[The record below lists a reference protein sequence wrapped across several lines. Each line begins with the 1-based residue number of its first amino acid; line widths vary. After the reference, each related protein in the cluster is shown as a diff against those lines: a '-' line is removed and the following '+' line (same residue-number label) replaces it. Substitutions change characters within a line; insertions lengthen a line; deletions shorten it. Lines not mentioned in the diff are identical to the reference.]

1 MVVENV
7 LAGFKVPPEIAIAQ
21 RPRRKKKGVS
31 EDVHFEDVSESL
43 VHEVS
48 GDARRGLFGTRQ
60 FRLDVVK
67 LRVEGWNC
75 VLNLSNRR
83 Y

>member
-1 MVVENV
+1 MSVEDV
-7 LAGFKVPPEIAIAQ
+7 LARFQVPPEVAIAQ
-21 RPRRKKKGVS
+21 RSRRKKKGVS
-31 EDVHFEDVSESL
+31 EDVHFEHVPESL

-60 FRLDVVK
+60 FRLDVIK

-83 Y
+83 H